1 MKLRIE
7 PRAHRA
13 VVASTL
19 VGLLAASRA
28 RQPSQPSRKA
38 IGPSSAARNETG
50 ARPKRACRSNG
61 PRAGR
66 SSSGASSGVGKGFTH
81 VSVANG
87 VIYVTGLVGTE
98 GMLSAYLPDGNLK
111 WRASYGPEWST
122 SHPGARSIPT
132 VRDGRLYVASGVGN
146 VACFEAASGRPVWSV
161 RLFEAYEAPQ
171 VQWGYAESLLVDG
184 EQIFCTPCGKKA
196 TMVALNRKT
205 GHEVWASAPLGQGA
219 SFCSPLLIEHH
230 GKRMIVTMTEKSVVA
245 FSAGQGDVLWQ
256 HPYENA
262 RQNHPITPIYHEG
275 LLYVTSGYAK
285 GAIGLAMA
293 DDGNSVTQ
301 RWEQPRQDPVHG
313 QAVLVN
319 GYVYASSHQR
329 AGGRWSCVELKTGR
343 LAWEDAGV
351 GKGGSVIVA
360 DGMLYCYA
368 EDGTVGLVRPSPEK
382 CEVVSSFKVRLGDG
396 PHWAHP
402 VVAGGRLYLRH
413 GDVVMCYELRKQ

>member
-1 MKLRIE
+1 MKHTDQ
-7 PRAHRA
+7 PHAHRA

-19 VGLLAASRA
+19 LGVLAAVA
-28 RQPSQPSRKA
+28 
-38 IGPSSAARNETG
+38 SAATQPAFQEGDWPQFRGPKRDGISTETG
-50 ARPKRACRSNG
+50 LPKQWPEGG
-61 PRAGR
+61 PKLLWCA
-66 SSSGASSGVGKGFTH
+66 SGVGKGFSH

-111 WRASYGPEWST
+111 WRASYGPEWHT

-132 VRDGRLYVASGVGN
+132 VCDGLVYVASGVGN

-161 RLFEAYEAPQ
+161 KLFEAYEAPQ

-184 EQIFCTPCGKKA
+184 ERIFCTPCGKKA

-205 GHEVWASAPLGQGA
+205 GHEVWASAPLGQGS
-219 SFCSPLLIEHH
+219 SFCSPVLVEHR

-285 GAIGLAMA
+285 GAIGLAIA
-293 DDGNSVTQ
+293 DDGHSVTQ

-319 GYVYASSHQR
+319 GHVYASSHQR

-343 LAWEDAGV
+343 LVWEDAGV

-368 EDGTVGLVRPSPEK
+368 EDGTVGLVRPSPDQ
-382 CEVVSSFKVRLGDG
+382 CEVVSAFKVPLGDG

-413 GDVVMCYELRKQ
+413 GDALMCYELKK